1 MHGCRI
7 DYKSWT
13 NFHPT
18 ILTGGFNESPKHRT
32 TNRTNHASGHRTPSP
47 CPRSDAGAQGAQ
59 NLKLG
64 TMPGLSGTGH
74 GAGSAGD
81 ECSERGAGACN
92 RSGEGS
98 GAAPFLN
105 ACRTAG
111 RRGQQ
116 CGSSEP
122 KSA

>member
-47 CPRSDAGAQGAQ
+47 CPRSDAGAQGVRI
-59 NLKLG
+59 LTPG
-64 TMPGLSGTGH
+64 TMPGESGTGR
-74 GAGSAGD
+74 GAGSAGMGASGSRD
-81 ECSERGAGACN
+81 AGGPERSMMTGPPN
-92 RSGEGS
+92 
-98 GAAPFLN
+98 
-105 ACRTAG
+105 
-111 RRGQQ
+111 
-116 CGSSEP
+116 
-122 KSA
+122 